1 MKIRTRMFI
10 AFLLVAGVGFYQL
23 VDWIREDLRPR
34 YLETMEE
41 SMVDTATLLASL
53 ISEKS
58 QRDGIHTD
66 DLRLAFDHAQKRRFS
81 AQIFEMTKT
90 KVNMRVYVTDRNGI
104 VLFDSNHGNDEGK
117 DYSRWNDVIRTLRG
131 EYGARATR
139 LIPEDPRTSIVHV
152 ASPIII
158 DGEIAGVLTICKP
171 SGSLTLFMEAAQHKV
186 AVAGIIAAIS
196 VILLG
201 SVISAWI
208 TWPIEKLTHYATSIR
223 DGKRAALPKLGRGEI
238 AALGAAF
245 EEMRA
250 ALEGKQYVEEYVQTL
265 THEMKSPL
273 SAIRGAIELLEEDM
287 PLEQRRQ
294 FLANLKSESERI
306 QGLVDRMLQL
316 SALENRRELRDVEE
330 VSIAEMVGDVIAS
343 MQPVLSSREIQVSVN
358 QVPGVTVRAER
369 FLLRQALANL
379 LQNAVEFSPR
389 GAEIRILAERQEGK
403 VILRIQ
409 DYGPGIPDYALEK
422 VFDRFYSLRRPDTG
436 KKSSGLGL
444 VFVREV
450 ASLHGGEVRL
460 INRPEGGAEA
470 ILTLPAKAQ

>member
-1 MKIRTRMFI
+1 MFV

-66 DLRLAFDHAQKRRFS
+66 DLRLAFDHAQKRRFA
-81 AQIFEMTKT
+81 AQIFEVTKT
-90 KVNMRVYVTDRNGI
+90 QVNMRVYVTDRNGI

-117 DYSRWNDVIRTLRG
+117 DYSRWNDVYRTLRG

-139 LIPEDPRTSIVHV
+139 LIRDDPTTSIVHV
-152 ASPIII
+152 ASPILI
-158 DGEIAGVLTICKP
+158 DGEIAGVLTIGKP
-171 SGSLTLFMEAAQHKV
+171 SDSLTLFMEAARRKV
-186 AVAGIIAAIS
+186 AVAGIIAAIA

-208 TWPIEKLTHYATSIR
+208 SWPIEKLTHYAKSIR
-223 DGKRAALPKLGRGEI
+223 DGKRVALPKLGRGEI
-238 AALGAAF
+238 GALGAAF
-245 EEMRA
+245 EEMRT
-250 ALEGKQYVEEYVQTL
+250 ALEGRQYVEEYVQTL

-294 FLANLKSESERI
+294 FLTNLKSESERI

-330 VSIAEMVGDVIAS
+330 VPVDDLVADVIAS
-343 MQPVLSSREIQVSVN
+343 MQPVLSSRAIRIAASKAAGVSV
-358 QVPGVTVRAER
+358 QAER

-379 LQNAVEFSPR
+379 LQNAVEFSPQ
-389 GAEIRILAERQEGK
+389 GAEIRVLVEQRDGK
-403 VILRIQ
+403 AVLRVQ
-409 DYGPGIPDYALEK
+409 DQGPGIPEYALDK

-450 ASLHGGEVRL
+450 AVLHGGEARL
-460 INRPEGGAEA
+460 TNRPEGGAEA
-470 ILTLPAKAQ
+470 TLIIPVACMR